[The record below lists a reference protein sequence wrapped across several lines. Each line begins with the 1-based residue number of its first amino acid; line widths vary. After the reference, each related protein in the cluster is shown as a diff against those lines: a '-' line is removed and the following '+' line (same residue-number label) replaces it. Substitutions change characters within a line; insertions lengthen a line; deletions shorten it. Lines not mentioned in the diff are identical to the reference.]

1 MTSSSWGLIVAS
13 GKSEKFSAG
22 HDTAFLNVLS
32 RPALTYVLERYE
44 QCPEIDGIVVVASK
58 DRVDN
63 LRGMVHVYG
72 YNKVKTVV
80 AGTNHRQTSVLA
92 GLAALDESVDYV
104 SIHDGSRPCI
114 TAADITETLKTARRY
129 GSGVLAVQLSDSV
142 KVTKKGSNL
151 AKPVSGDSLWVVQ
164 TPQAFR
170 VELIRKGLAAA
181 QKKKVVIEDDSEALS
196 LIREDVR
203 LVEAVG
209 PRLKIASGADMNL
222 AELLLRR

>member
-13 GKSEKFSAG
+13 GKSEKFNAG
-22 HDTAFLNVLS
+22 YDTAFLNVLS

-44 QCPEIDGIVVVASK
+44 QCPEIDGVVVVAPK

-72 YNKVKTVV
+72 YNKVKSVV
-80 AGTNHRQTSVLA
+80 AGTNQRQTSVLA
-92 GLAALDESVDYV
+92 GLAALDEGVDFV

-114 TAADITETLKTARRY
+114 AASDITETLKAARRY

-142 KVTKKGSNL
+142 KMTKKGSNL
-151 AKPVSGDSLWVVQ
+151 AKPVSGDCLWVVH

-170 VELIRKGLAAA
+170 IELIRKGLAAA

-209 PRLKIASGADMNL
+209 PRLKIASGADMTL